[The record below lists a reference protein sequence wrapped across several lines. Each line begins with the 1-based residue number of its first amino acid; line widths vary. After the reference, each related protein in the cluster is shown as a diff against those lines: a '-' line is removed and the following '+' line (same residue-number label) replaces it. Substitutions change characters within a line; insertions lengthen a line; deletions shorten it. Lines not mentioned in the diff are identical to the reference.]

1 MIATS
6 TTKPIVGP
14 ATQSPEWHAMRKFD
28 PSRTE
33 RPVVFGASEAAA
45 ACGRSKYSSAL
56 ELYLRK
62 RGEIDDIES
71 NEAMAMG
78 NRLEPVILDMYE
90 ERIGKKIVRKLP
102 MFFSREFEFMA
113 ATPDGM
119 DYYIHPA
126 LPLTRFPTAWDEF
139 DFTTS
144 IDAKASTGRRFDATG
159 EDMDSFGVDGSDQ
172 VPIEYL
178 LQGQQQCAVMGVSRV
193 DFPVL
198 FDGRQLRVYSVARD
212 EDLIAEIFSAEK
224 ELAERIIN
232 GDPPE
237 PDFQHSGTLK
247 LLQKMHGCEVGK
259 VITWSDDLAAKWARL
274 EKVKKVAASLK
285 EREDVLKAELFHA
298 MGDAELAVCGPL
310 TVKRVNVKATS
321 FVTEKKAYSYLKA
334 CKTAK

>member
-1 MIATS
+1 MIATMS
-6 TTKPIVGP
+6 QKPIVGP
-14 ATQSPEWHAMRKFD
+14 ATQSPEWYAMRKFD

-90 ERIGKKIVRKLP
+90 ERIGRKIVRKLP

-119 DYYIHPA
+119 DYYTHPA
-126 LPLTRFPTAWDEF
+126 LPLTRLPTTWDEF
-139 DFTTS
+139 DFTAS
-144 IDAKASTGRRFDATG
+144 IDAKASTGRRFDSTG
-159 EDMDSFGVDGSDQ
+159 EDVDSFGVDGTDQ

-198 FDGRQLRVYSVARD
+198 FDGRQLRIYTVQRD
-212 EDLIAEIFSAEK
+212 DDLIAEIISAEK

-237 PDFQHSGTLK
+237 PDVQHSGTLK
-247 LLQKMHGCEVGK
+247 LLQKMQGCEVGK
-259 VITWSDDLAAKWARL
+259 VISWPEELAAKWQQLDQIKSQLKIL
-274 EKVKKVAASLK
+274 EKSKDALS
-285 EREDVLKAELFHA
+285 AELFAA
-298 MGDAELAVCGPL
+298 MEDAEQAVCGPL
-310 TVKRVNVKATS
+310 TVKRINVKASSYT
-321 FVTEKKAYSYLKA
+321 VEKAAYSYLKA
-334 CKTAK
+334 STRK

>member
-1 MIATS
+1 MTQVAKAS
-6 TTKPIVGP
+6 KPIVGP

-33 RPVVFGASEAAA
+33 RPIVFGASEAAA

-90 ERIGKKIVRKLP
+90 ERIGKTIWRRTP
-102 MFFSREFEFMA
+102 MFFSADHSFMS
-113 ATPDGM
+113 ATPDAVVFA
-119 DYYIHPA
+119 DA
-126 LPLTRFPTAWDEF
+126 ADSSF
-139 DFTTS
+139 DAS
-144 IDAKASTGRRFDATG
+144 VDAKATTGRRFDATG

-178 LQGQQQCAVMGVSRV
+178 LQGQQQCAVMGVNRV

-198 FDGRQLRVYSVARD
+198 FDGRQLRIYSVARD
-212 EDLIAEIFSAEK
+212 EDLIAEIVSAEK
-224 ELAERIIN
+224 ELAERITN

-259 VITWSDDLAAKWARL
+259 VVSWPDELASKWESLAAIKDQIKSL
-274 EKVKKVAASLK
+274 EKAKDALS
-285 EREDVLKAELFHA
+285 AELFHA
-298 MGDAELAVCGPL
+298 MGDAEQAVCGPL

>member
-1 MIATS
+1 MIATD
-6 TTKPIVGP
+6 TTRPIVGP
-14 ATQSPEWHAMRKFD
+14 ATQSPEWYALRKFD

-56 ELYLRK
+56 ELYMRK
-62 RGEIDDIES
+62 RGEIDDIEI

-90 ERIGKKIVRKLP
+90 ERVGHKVVRKLP
-102 MFFSREFEFMA
+102 MFFSRDFPFMA
-113 ATPDGM
+113 ATPDAM
-119 DYYIHPA
+119 EYYTHPA
-126 LPLTRFPTAWDEF
+126 LPMFQHPIKWEEF
-139 DFTTS
+139 DFTAS
-144 IDAKASTGRRFDATG
+144 IDSKATTERRFDATG
-159 EDMDSFGVDGSDQ
+159 EDVDSFGIDGTDQ

-198 FDGRQLRVYSVARD
+198 FDGRKLRIYSVARD
-212 EDLIAEIFSAEK
+212 EDLIAEIVSAEK

-232 GDPPE
+232 SDPPE

-259 VITWSDDLAAKWARL
+259 VISWPEELASKWESLTAIKDQIKSLESAKDAL
-274 EKVKKVAASLK
+274 S
-285 EREDVLKAELFHA
+285 AELFHA
-298 MGDAELAVCGPL
+298 MGDAEQAVCGPL

>member
-1 MIATS
+1 MIATTS
-6 TTKPIVGP
+6 QRPIVGP
-14 ATQSPEWHAMRKFD
+14 TTQSPEWYAMRKFD

-90 ERIGKKIVRKLP
+90 EKVGKNIGRHLP
-102 MFFSREFEFMA
+102 MFFSRHFSFMA
-113 ATPDGM
+113 ATPDAVIFSGGGES
-119 DYYIHPA
+119 A
-126 LPLTRFPTAWDEF
+126 FEV
-139 DFTTS
+139 S
-144 IDAKASTGRRFDATG
+144 IDAKATTGRRFDATG
-159 EDMDSFGVDGSDQ
+159 EDVDSFGVDGTDQ

-198 FDGRQLRVYSVARD
+198 FDGRQLRIYTVQRD
-212 EDLIAEIFSAEK
+212 DDLIAEIVSAEK

-247 LLQKMHGCEVGK
+247 LLQKMQGCEVGK
-259 VITWSDDLAAKWARL
+259 VISWPEELAAKWQQLDQIKSQLKIL
-274 EKVKKVAASLK
+274 EKSKDALS
-285 EREDVLKAELFHA
+285 AELFAA
-298 MGDAELAVCGPL
+298 MEDAEQAVCGPL
-310 TVKRVNVKATS
+310 TVKRINVKASSYT
-321 FVTEKKAYSYLKA
+321 VEKKAYSYLKA
-334 CKTAK
+334 STRK